1 LLAAIKVS
9 LHNVNNLLT
18 LDQGSGL
25 IFLNASN
32 SVLDPDGMVNE
43 HHLLEELIARP
54 MRLQVHCL
62 DVFLELF
69 NVLSAIFVKIFEF
82 AFEVEAANSHEIH
95 LLFFDQLQHWL
106 LLH

>member
-1 LLAAIKVS
+1 MLAAIKVS

-32 SVLDPDGMVNE
+32 SVLDPYGMVNE

-82 AFEVEAANSHEIH
+82 AFKVEASNSHEIH
-95 LLFFDQLQHWL
+95 LLIFD
-106 LLH
+106 